1 MNINENNDNLT
12 VNQNEKIDEIKETLE
27 ETSHTKEE
35 LSSSLELDKISIKRK
50 LARAKNVEDRVKLFA
65 KVSDKF

>member
-27 ETSHTKEE
+27 ETSHTIAFL
-35 LSSSLELDKISIKRK
+35 LSPQALIKK
-50 LARAKNVEDRVKLFA
+50 LIMLLNEQKTKPINIAI
-65 KVSDKF
+65 